1 MKKLYIFVFI
11 LALSCNDDKHIKY
24 YKIPKLNVVNK
35 NQDFK
40 IEDSQLSFTWDV
52 PKNWVI
58 GKESSMRLAS
68 YSIAYDNLFAD
79 VSVTNFSG
87 DGGGIEQNVNRWRR
101 QLNLEPQSIELIEK
115 DIQNKKSDLGNYKF
129 LKIINPTNEE
139 SAFLCS
145 IITVK
150 NSTIFVKL
158 NATASG
164 VDKLE
169 NQFLEFCSSFK
180 F

>member
-24 YKIPKLNVVNK
+24 YKIPKLKEVNK

-79 VSVTNFSG
+79 VSNGRYILKSSS
-87 DGGGIEQNVNRWRR
+87 
-101 QLNLEPQSIELIEK
+101 LN
-115 DIQNKKSDLGNYKF
+115 
-129 LKIINPTNEE
+129 
-139 SAFLCS
+139 
-145 IITVK
+145 
-150 NSTIFVKL
+150 
-158 NATASG
+158 
-164 VDKLE
+164 
-169 NQFLEFCSSFK
+169 
-180 F
+180 